1 MTTCICVTGETDVSS
16 AHGLMDPEGGDSKKE
31 VTFSS
36 VTQPAAGYR
45 APEAAPA
52 PAEGRSSEE
61 GKHGKKHGKKGGKGG
76 KGGGGVEHFRLSGEG
91 GDLAS
96 GSPVRTPPQRAGGH
110 ISRRRLA
117 LASAL
122 WVMQCGRASV
132 RMHASSAGQS
142 GRHT

>member
-76 KGGGGVEHFRLSGEG
+76 KGSSGVEHFRLSGEG

-96 GSPVRTPPQRAGGH
+96 GSPVRTPPNERAD
-110 ISRRRLA
+110 I
-117 LASAL
+117 
-122 WVMQCGRASV
+122 
-132 RMHASSAGQS
+132 
-142 GRHT
+142 

>member
-1 MTTCICVTGETDVSS
+1 VYLTTLHLYTGETDVSS

-52 PAEGRSSEE
+52 PAADRSSEE

-76 KGGGGVEHFRLSGEG
+76 KGSGVEHFRLSGEG

-96 GSPVRTPPQRAGGH
+96 GSPVRTPPNERAD
-110 ISRRRLA
+110 I
-117 LASAL
+117 
-122 WVMQCGRASV
+122 
-132 RMHASSAGQS
+132 
-142 GRHT
+142 